1 MRSAFVSNGSA
12 RRKGPSAGGRRC
24 PCSEC
29 WNSTGTPRFESN
41 APAAVRWTSRY
52 SLVARALVC
61 GTVEAKYD
69 STTLVP
75 CAVPVQMA
83 LVQARPALPVV
94 VPDITKESVAAT
106 GAVALYRPRTVRL
119 AFARRRT
126 SKDAEQERVIRDLEE
141 RVDVVSRGIRRRRL
155 E

>member
-12 RRKGPSAGGRRC
+12 KEKRPECWWPGAC

-75 CAVPVQMA
+75 CAVPVHVA
-83 LVQARPALPVV
+83 LVQERPATPVV

-106 GAVALYRPRTVRL
+106 GAVALTVPGPCVWHSL
-119 AFARRRT
+119 VAGPPKT
-126 SKDAEQERVIRDLEE
+126 Q
-141 RVDVVSRGIRRRRL
+141 SRN